1 MEKDYMA
8 KGYIELCQ
16 EAYEDGYYDGY
27 TGQGQKASSKSY
39 LDGYKRGEEE
49 KEIREIYN
57 DRV

>member
-1 MEKDYMA
+1 MA